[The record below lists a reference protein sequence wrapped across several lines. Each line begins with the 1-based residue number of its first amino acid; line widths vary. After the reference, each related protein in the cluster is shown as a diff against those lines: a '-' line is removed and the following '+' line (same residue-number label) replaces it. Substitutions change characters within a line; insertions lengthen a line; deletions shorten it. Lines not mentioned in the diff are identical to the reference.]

1 MYNFNFFPRKLI
13 KLSAFCIAMS
23 PAVLTAQSID
33 QIYSQYFS
41 DLKQHQLAKLTNQ
54 DKLNIFNQKYQICSE
69 QSSSITTEIDYV
81 KNKIKQLQKKLKQGD
96 SFAELDLMSL
106 TEKHENLIS
115 AKYKCDTIIDN
126 ASLISAKF
134 KQEYRESNQ
143 KLELSKQKVL
153 DFALNEKSLN
163 SKTVEGEI
171 TYPCASEDTMQC
183 KSEAKATLLKELS
196 EKRSLSLTSS
206 SVINNFMLESDK
218 VAITSEAK
226 FESVEYVAEEVVDT
240 NEGKAY
246 MLKAIARFETGYSDA
261 EKANDKA
268 KLVVAIENYL
278 SKLEADY
285 KNN

>member
-226 FESVEYVAEEVVDT
+226 FESVEYVTEEVVDT

-268 KLVVAIENYL
+268 KLIVAIENYL
-278 SKLEADY
+278 SKLESDY